1 MKSQNADSERG
12 KRNDLRRVLVF
23 LSRHRDYPYRSQ
35 AYSKGGQTMKCKCG
49 NEIHPRTGMGMPGAL
64 YDHLCS
70 PCADAERWEFLIK
83 ETELRKEASQ

>member
-1 MKSQNADSERG
+1 
-12 KRNDLRRVLVF
+12 
-23 LSRHRDYPYRSQ
+23 
-35 AYSKGGQTMKCKCG
+35 MKCKCG